1 MYAIFRGC
9 KNLTSLNLSNFN
21 TSNVI
26 SMYAM
31 FEDCQSLTSLDISGF
46 DTSKVTTMTWMFNRC
61 NKLTSLNIEGWFLND
76 VTQGAI
82 STLPVGDDEKNEIYT
97 TAYFTVPSGWTL
109 INPLELAKY
118 TTNAIG
124 VRPTFNAGFTA
135 YNASEIDNGD
145 GTYTICI
152 AANSLDDMP
161 TTIYFRGV
169 AALLTVEKISVPGL
183 TDISQMIEDCANV
196 TYINVSDLDV
206 SQVTNMYRAIR
217 KCNNLT
223 TINVT
228 GWDTRNVTSLYGTFG
243 NNPKL
248 ETIIGLEGW
257 NVENVETFREIC
269 TGNMALQTFNIGN
282 WRNNKNTT
290 TYGMFY
296 NCRALTELDMGG
308 FDMGSL
314 TSTTHMFTDATGL
327 TRFNSPT
334 NIRMSIGFNSTR
346 LDLESVLDIIDNLA
360 TVTTNQTLTLG
371 GLADQLTEEQIAVA
385 INKGWSIG

>member
-1 MYAIFRGC
+1 MFSSC
-9 KNLTSLNLSNFN
+9 NSLQELHIES
-21 TSNVI
+21 
-26 SMYAM
+26 
-31 FEDCQSLTSLDISGF
+31 
-46 DTSKVTTMTWMFNRC
+46 WP
-61 NKLTSLNIEGWFLND
+61 LNN
-76 VTQGAI
+76 VTQTAI
-82 STLPVGDDEKNEIYT
+82 SSLPAGDDAKNIVYAT
-97 TAYFTVPSGWTL
+97 VYFTVPRGWTL
-109 INPLELAKY
+109 INPLEIARY

-124 VRPTFNAGFTA
+124 VRPTFNDEFTA
-135 YNASEIDNGD
+135 YDVNEVDNGN
-145 GTYTICI
+145 GTYTIRI
-152 AANSLDDMP
+152 ATDSLDNMP
-161 TTIYFRGV
+161 TTIYFREV
-169 AALLTVEKISVPGL
+169 TELLTVEKIAIPGL
-183 TDISQMIEDCANV
+183 TNIDQMIESCPNV

-206 SQVTNMYRAIR
+206 SQVTSMQRSLRNCR
-217 KCNNLT
+217 NLT

-228 GWDTRNVTSLYGTFG
+228 GWDTRNVTNLYGTFG
-243 NNPKL
+243 NNPNL
-248 ETIIGLEGW
+248 ETIIGLEDW
-257 NVENVETFREIC
+257 NVENVENFREIC
-269 TGNMALQTFNIGN
+269 TGNSALQTFNIGN

-371 GLADQLTEEQIAVA
+371 NLADQLTEEQIAVV
-385 INKGWSIG
+385 INKGWTLS